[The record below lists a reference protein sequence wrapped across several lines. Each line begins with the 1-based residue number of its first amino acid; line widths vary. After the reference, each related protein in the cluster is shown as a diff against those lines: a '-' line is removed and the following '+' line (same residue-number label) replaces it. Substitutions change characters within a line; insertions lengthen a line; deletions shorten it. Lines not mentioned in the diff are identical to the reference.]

1 MYLDTK
7 EVITA
12 ARLGLGNADM
22 AIYADAVQTNTIFTS
37 NLVSSLVRL
46 HTARES
52 RCRSLFTRG
61 TSLENVPLNVNILF
75 SPLI

>member
-12 ARLGLGNADM
+12 AWLGLGNADM

-52 RCRSLFTRG
+52 
-61 TSLENVPLNVNILF
+61 
-75 SPLI
+75 